1 MRFADHIPAHGNV
14 HEQYV
19 ARSKPPAAVLI
30 VEHQQSFEF
39 IGHIEACSF
48 SDRTERLEVP

>member
-1 MRFADHIPAHGNV
+1 M
-14 HEQYV
+14 
-19 ARSKPPAAVLI
+19 

-48 SDRTERLEVP
+48 ADRTERLEVP

>member
-1 MRFADHIPAHGNV
+1 MRFADHMPDHGNV
-14 HEQYV
+14 HEQSV
-19 ARSKPPAAVLI
+19 ARSKPPAAELM

-48 SDRTERLEVP
+48 ADRTERLEVP